1 MTERTDEPL
10 QRGWAVNLANNIV
23 SRLDAGSYGD
33 GLTDKG
39 AKCLADAVL
48 LMDAEAVRIILLLL
62 SFAEDACS
70 GYISGSGSDLKWQRE
85 RDQACTDASALLRAV
100 GEEK

>member
-1 MTERTDEPL
+1 MANIDEREGCVD
-10 QRGWAVNLANNIV
+10 WAVQLVREA
-23 SRLDAGSYGD
+23 
-33 GLTDKG
+33 
-39 AKCLADAVL
+39 ADALSRPV
-48 LMDAEAVRIILLLL
+48 DAEAVRIILLLL